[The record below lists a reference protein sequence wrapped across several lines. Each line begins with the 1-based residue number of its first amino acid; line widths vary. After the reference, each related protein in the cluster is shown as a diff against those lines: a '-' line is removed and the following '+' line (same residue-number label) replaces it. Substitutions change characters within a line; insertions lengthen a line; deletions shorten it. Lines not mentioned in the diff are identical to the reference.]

1 MNRIALSYYPWIKQH
16 ISAADLRAAVDK
28 FARVLQ
34 EALGN
39 ALTVDLQ
46 NVMEIPDQLEDMKK
60 PPAGDVVGRIGL
72 LNPVGY
78 ALIRREPGVEG
89 IAVIRRRIRD
99 VVGPTYKAQLYV
111 NCKTKITKVSEVR
124 GHSIAFGSPQS
135 TSNFLVPA
143 MRLWEAKIHPLNGF
157 NRVEFA
163 GGHDTAAIAVYEGR
177 LEVGAGH
184 DGAVLG
190 LADRRGYRDANDVLV
205 NIDWSDPIPS
215 DPVAI
220 HTLDPTVRKQVT
232 DALLAIAKPNDKTS
246 VGNLAVKGFWDTDEG
261 FEPIAPNA
269 PITAEAYDTLFAIME
284 KMGLRRDD
292 MLRKT

>member
-1 MNRIALSYYPWIKQH
+1 
-16 ISAADLRAAVDK
+16 
-28 FARVLQ
+28 
-34 EALGN
+34 
-39 ALTVDLQ
+39 
-46 NVMEIPDQLEDMKK
+46 
-60 PPAGDVVGRIGL
+60 
-72 LNPVGY
+72 
-78 ALIRREPGVEG
+78 
-89 IAVIRRRIRD
+89 
-99 VVGPTYKAQLYV
+99 
-111 NCKTKITKVSEVR
+111 VR

-177 LEVGAGH
+177 LAVGAGH

-190 LADRRGYRDANDVLV
+190 LADRRGYRDAGDVLV

-220 HTLDPTVRKQVT
+220 HTLDPTVRQKVT
-232 DALLAIAKPNDKTS
+232 DALLALAKPCDKTS
-246 VGNLAVKGFWDTDEG
+246 AGNLAVKGFWDTDEG
-261 FEPIAPNA
+261 FEPIAP
-269 PITAEAYDTLFAIME
+269 TAAIKAESYDTLFAIME